1 MRRTGI
7 RYIGLTRTYHPNSLQ
22 GMAEPRV
29 VTFTTDFGLQ
39 DPFVGIM
46 HGVVLN
52 IHPETRIVDI
62 CHAIPSFDV
71 QDAAWTIA
79 QAYRFFPPRSV
90 HVIVVDPGVGSARRP
105 ILAET
110 DDYIFVAPDN
120 GVLSLIEARE
130 SKFTVRHIT
139 SDRYFLQPVS
149 QTFHGRDIFAPVAG
163 WLSKGVAPAEFGPE
177 VSDYVRLPLPA
188 VERVGENS
196 LRGVVLKVDK
206 FGNLITNI
214 SEQDAPALFEASP
227 PAFSLLIAG
236 LTITRVCHSY
246 AEGGA
251 EEFFA
256 IVGSSGYLEVAA
268 RQASAAEKLAA
279 GVGTQVGIVV
289 GE

>member
-62 CHAIPSFDV
+62 SNAVSSFDV
-71 QDAAWTIA
+71 LDGAWTIA
-79 QAYRFFPPRSV
+79 QAYRFFPPRTV
-90 HVIVVDPGVGSARRP
+90 HVVVVDPGVGSSRRP

-110 DDYIFVAPDN
+110 DDHVFVAPDN

-130 SKFTVRHIT
+130 PRFTVRHVT
-139 SDRYFLQPVS
+139 AERYFLQPVS
-149 QTFHGRDIFAPVAG
+149 QTFHGRDIFSPVAG
-163 WLSKGVAPAEFGPE
+163 WLSKGVAPADFGPE
-177 VSDYVRLPLPA
+177 ISDYVRLPFPP
-188 VERVGENS
+188 VEHVSANEV
-196 LRGVVLKVDK
+196 RGVIVRVDK
-206 FGNLITNI
+206 FGNLITNL
-214 SEQDAPALFEASP
+214 SELDIAALLVNTP
-227 PAFSLLIAG
+227 PSFSLLIAG
-236 LTITRVCHSY
+236 QTITRMCRSY
-246 AEGGA
+246 AEGGE

-268 RQASAAEKLAA
+268 RQASAAEKLGA
-279 GVGTQVGIVV
+279 GVGTPVGIVV
-289 GE
+289 G